1 MQKRIWEMV
10 VVLVIVIFAGNVD
23 ARNRVFWLE
32 SYHEGYAWTDSLQT
46 AITSTLYGHDVE
58 LKIFHMDTKRNKSEK
73 AILAAAKKAVTLIK
87 NYKPDIVIA
96 SDDNASKYV
105 VMPYFRNASV
115 PFVFCGVNNSV
126 EKYNYPYKNVTG
138 IIELDPIS
146 SLVFSLSRF
155 KSVHRVGYLA
165 GDTNTSR
172 ILYDIYS
179 TQQTRFLCKPYFVTT
194 FGGWKNAFLRAQRE
208 VDILIVGNIS
218 AIKGWNGSL
227 AQEFVM
233 NQTAIPTGCLLE
245 FLTPYAFLGCIK
257 LPEEQGRWAAK
268 TVLKVLDGTPVSD
281 IEVAKPHEYKL
292 IINNKI
298 ADKLGIKLPK
308 SYIKKADKFIN

>member
-10 VVLVIVIFAGNVD
+10 VVLFILLFAGNVD

-32 SYHEGYAWTDSLQT
+32 SYHEGYAWTDSLQA
-46 AITSTLYGHDVE
+46 AITSTLYSHDVE

-73 AILAAAKKAVTLIK
+73 AILAAAKNAVALIRE
-87 NYKPDIVIA
+87 YKPDIVIA

-105 VMPYFRNASV
+105 VMPHFKNASL

-126 EKYNYPYKNVTG
+126 EKYKYPYKNVTG

-146 SLVFSLSRF
+146 SLVYSLSRF
-155 KSVHRVGYLA
+155 KSVHKVGYLA

-179 TQQTRFLCKPYFVTT
+179 TQQTRFLCKQYFVTT
-194 FGGWKNAFLRAQRE
+194 FNAWKTAFMLAQNE

-218 AIKGWNGSL
+218 AIKGWNDSL
-227 AQEFVM
+227 AQKFVM
-233 NQTAIPTGCLLE
+233 SQTVIPTGCLLE
-245 FLTPYAFLGCIK
+245 FLTPYAFIGCIK
-257 LPEEQGRWAAK
+257 MPEEQGRWAAQ
-268 TVLKVLDGTPVSD
+268 TALRVLNGTPVSD
-281 IEVAKPHEYKL
+281 IEVARPHEYKL

-298 ADKLGIKLPK
+298 ANKLRIKLPR
-308 SYIKKADKFIN
+308 SYMKKVDRFIN

>member
-10 VVLVIVIFAGNVD
+10 VVLVILLFAGNVD
-23 ARNRVFWLE
+23 ARKRVFWLE
-32 SYHEGYAWTDSLQT
+32 SYHEGYAWTDSLQA
-46 AITSTLYGHDVE
+46 AITSTLYSHDVE

-73 AILAAAKKAVTLIK
+73 AILAAAKNAVALIRE
-87 NYKPDIVIA
+87 YKPDIVIA

-105 VMPYFRNASV
+105 VMPYFKNASL

-126 EKYNYPYKNVTG
+126 EKYKYPYKNATG

-146 SLVFSLSRF
+146 SLVYSLSRF
-155 KSVHRVGYLA
+155 KSVHKVGYLA

-179 TQQTRFLCKPYFVTT
+179 TQQTRFLCKQYFVTT
-194 FGGWKNAFLRAQRE
+194 FGAWKTAFMLAQNE

-218 AIKGWNGSL
+218 AIKGWNDSL
-227 AQEFVM
+227 AQKFVM
-233 NQTAIPTGCLLE
+233 SQTVIPTGCLLE
-245 FLTPYAFLGCIK
+245 FLTPYAFIGCIK
-257 LPEEQGRWAAK
+257 LPEEQGRWAAQ
-268 TVLKVLDGTPVSD
+268 TALRVLNGTPVSD
-281 IEVAKPHEYKL
+281 IEVARPHEYKL

-298 ADKLGIKLPK
+298 ADKLRIKVPR
-308 SYIKKADKFIN
+308 SYMKKVDRFIN